1 MNIYRGFAIRNLA
14 VLCGAVLILAVS
26 SHAQTLGQGISGG
39 TSPGDARSVD
49 SQEADMRALV
59 DAQRQTNEDP
69 KETTAYKEFYKAN
82 EPAKKI
88 ELGTSFLHKYPK
100 SYLDEPVEVGLLDA
114 YYSNKDW
121 KNVYSTADSA
131 LALKPNDVYVL
142 TTVGWLIPHVY
153 NPDDPDA
160 AKLLTTAEQYS
171 KYAIDVVPKMEK
183 PSHTNDAQFAAMKD
197 QYTHKAHSA
206 LGLVYFRRG
215 YFDLSVKEL
224 QQAISGLPSPDETD
238 LYVLGVDLDNLKRY
252 SEAADVYDRCAA
264 ETGGPFVDRCKQS
277 ASDSRKLAAQPKQ

>member
-1 MNIYRGFAIRNLA
+1 MNVSRRFVVRNLSFLCSA
-14 VLCGAVLILAVS
+14 VLALAIS
-26 SHAQTLGQGISGG
+26 SHGQVLGNGIGGG
-39 TSPGDARSVD
+39 TAPGDARSVD

-59 DAQRQTNEDP
+59 DAQRRTNEDP
-69 KETTAYKEFYKAN
+69 QETAAYKEFYKAT

-88 ELGTSFLHKYPK
+88 QLGTSFLHKYPK

-121 KNVYSTADSA
+121 KDVYSTADSA
-131 LALKPNDVYVL
+131 LALKPDDVYVL

-153 NPDDPDA
+153 NPNDPDA
-160 AKLLTTAEQYS
+160 GKLLTTAEQYS
-171 KYAIDVVPKMEK
+171 KYAIDVIPKMER
-183 PSHTNDAQFAAMKD
+183 PSHMKDTQFAAMKD

-224 QQAISGLPSPDETD
+224 HQAISGLPNPDETD
-238 LYVLGVDLDNLKRY
+238 LYVLGVDLDNLKQY
-252 SEAADVYDRCAA
+252 SEAADAYDRCIQA
-264 ETGGPFVDRCKQS
+264 GGPFVDRCKQS
-277 ASDSRKLAAQPKQ
+277 ASDSRKLAEQSK

>member
-1 MNIYRGFAIRNLA
+1 MNIYRGFAVRNLVFLWVA
-14 VLCGAVLILAVS
+14 VLVLAVS
-26 SHAQTLGQGISGG
+26 SYGQVLGNGISGG

-59 DAQRQTNEDP
+59 DAQRRTNEDP
-69 KETTAYKEFYKAN
+69 KETAAYKEFYKAN

-121 KNVYSTADSA
+121 KDVYSTANSA
-131 LALKPNDVYVL
+131 LALKPDDVYVL

-153 NPDDPDA
+153 SPDDPDA
-160 AKLLTTAEQYS
+160 AKLLATAEQYS

-183 PSHTNDAQFAAMKD
+183 PSHMNDKQFAAMKD

-215 YFDLSVKEL
+215 YYDLSVKEL
-224 QQAISGLPSPDETD
+224 QQAIAGLPNPDETD
-238 LYVLGVDLDNLKRY
+238 LYVLGVDLDNLKQY
-252 SEAADVYDRCAA
+252 SEAADAYDRCVQA
-264 ETGGPFVDRCKQS
+264 GGPFVDRCKQS
-277 ASDSRKLAAQPKQ
+277 ADAAKKQVAPSK

>member
-1 MNIYRGFAIRNLA
+1 MNIHRGFAIRNLA
-14 VLCGAVLILAVS
+14 VLCGAVLVLALS

-69 KETTAYKEFYKAN
+69 KETAAYKEFYKAN

-88 ELGTSFLHKYPK
+88 QLGTSFLHKYPK

-121 KNVYSTADSA
+121 KDVYSTADSA

-153 NPDDPDA
+153 NPNDPDA
-160 AKLLTTAEQYS
+160 GKLLTTAEQYS
-171 KYAIDVVPKMEK
+171 KYAIDVVPRMER
-183 PSHTNDAQFAAMKD
+183 PSNTNDKQFAAMKD

-224 QQAISGLPSPDETD
+224 QQAISGLPNPDETD
-238 LYVLGVDLDNLKRY
+238 LYVLGVDLDNLKQY

-264 ETGGPFVDRCKQS
+264 QAGGPFVDRCKQS
-277 ASDSRKLAAQPKQ
+277 ASDSRKLAAQPTQ

>member
-14 VLCGAVLILAVS
+14 VLCGAVLVLALS

-69 KETTAYKEFYKAN
+69 KETAAYKEFYKAA
-82 EPAKKI
+82 EPAQKI
-88 ELGTSFLHKYPK
+88 KLGTNFLHKYPK

-160 AKLLTTAEQYS
+160 GKLLTTAEQYS
-171 KYAIDVVPKMEK
+171 KYAIDVVPKMDK
-183 PSHTNDAQFAAMKD
+183 PSHMNDKQFEAMKD

-224 QQAISGLPSPDETD
+224 QQAISGLPNPDETD

-264 ETGGPFVDRCKQS
+264 QAGGPFVDRCKQS
-277 ASDSRKLAAQPKQ
+277 ASDSRNLAAQPKQ

>member
-1 MNIYRGFAIRNLA
+1 
-14 VLCGAVLILAVS
+14 
-26 SHAQTLGQGISGG
+26 
-39 TSPGDARSVD
+39 
-49 SQEADMRALV
+49 MRALV

-69 KETTAYKEFYKAN
+69 KETAAYKEFYKAA
-82 EPAKKI
+82 EPAQKI
-88 ELGTSFLHKYPK
+88 KLGTTFLQKYPK

-121 KNVYSTADSA
+121 KDVYATADSA

-153 NPDDPDA
+153 NPNDPDA
-160 AKLLTTAEQYS
+160 GKLLTTAEQYS
-171 KYAIDVVPKMEK
+171 KYAIDVVPKMER
-183 PSHTNDAQFAAMKD
+183 PSNTNDKQFAAMKD

-224 QQAISGLPSPDETD
+224 QQAISGLPNPDETD

-264 ETGGPFVDRCKQS
+264 QAGGPFVDRCKQS
-277 ASDSRKLAAQPKQ
+277 ASDSRNLAAQPKQ

>member
-1 MNIYRGFAIRNLA
+1 MKIYRGFAIPNLA
-14 VLCGAVLILAVS
+14 LLCSAVLALAIS
-26 SHAQTLGQGISGG
+26 AHARQQGQLIG
-39 TSPGDARSVD
+39 PGDARSVD

-59 DAQRQTNEDP
+59 DAQRQTNQDP

-100 SYLDEPVEVGLLDA
+100 SYFDEPVEVGLLDA
-114 YYSNKDW
+114 YYSEQDW
-121 KNVYSTADSA
+121 KDVYATADGA

-153 NPDDPDA
+153 NPNDPDA

-171 KYAIDVVPKMEK
+171 KYAIDVIPKMEK
-183 PSHTNDAQFAAMKD
+183 PSNTNDKQFEAMKD

-206 LGLVYFRRG
+206 LGLVYFRQD
-215 YFDLSVKEL
+215 YFDLSAKEL
-224 QQAISGLPSPDETD
+224 QQAISGLPNPDETD
-238 LYVLGVDLDNLKRY
+238 LYVLGVDLDNLKQY
-252 SEAADVYDRCAA
+252 SEAADVYDRCAQA
-264 ETGGPFVDRCKQS
+264 GGPFVDRCKQS
-277 ASDSRKLAAQPKQ
+277 ASDSRKLAEQSK

>member
-14 VLCGAVLILAVS
+14 VLCGAVLVLALS

-69 KETTAYKEFYKAN
+69 KETAAYKEFYKAA
-82 EPAKKI
+82 EPAQKI
-88 ELGTSFLHKYPK
+88 KLGTTFLQKYPK

-153 NPDDPDA
+153 NPNDPDA
-160 AKLLTTAEQYS
+160 GKLLTTAEQYS
-171 KYAIDVVPKMEK
+171 KYAIDVVPKMDK
-183 PSHTNDAQFAAMKD
+183 PSHMNDKQFEAMKD
-197 QYTHKAHSA
+197 QYAHKAHSA

-224 QQAISGLPSPDETD
+224 QQAISGLPNPDETD
-238 LYVLGVDLDNLKRY
+238 LYVLGVDLDNLKQY

-264 ETGGPFVDRCKQS
+264 QAGGPFVDRCKQS
-277 ASDSRKLAAQPKQ
+277 ASDSRNLAAQPKQ

>member
-1 MNIYRGFAIRNLA
+1 MNIYRSLAVRNLA
-14 VLCGAVLILAVS
+14 LLCSAVLALAVS
-26 SHAQTLGQGISGG
+26 SHARQQGQLVG
-39 TSPGDARSVD
+39 PGDARSVD

-59 DAQRQTNEDP
+59 DAQRRTNEDP
-69 KETTAYKEFYKAN
+69 KETAAYKEFYKAT

-88 ELGTSFLHKYPK
+88 QLGTTFLHRYPK

-121 KNVYSTADSA
+121 KDVYSTADSA
-131 LALKPNDVYVL
+131 LALKPDDVYVL

-153 NPDDPDA
+153 DPNDPDA

-171 KYAIDVVPKMEK
+171 KYAIDVIPKMEK
-183 PSHTNDAQFAAMKD
+183 PSHANDAQFAAAKD

-224 QQAISGLPSPDETD
+224 QQAISGLPNPDETD
-238 LYVLGVDLDNLKRY
+238 LYVLGVDLDNLKRH
-252 SEAADVYDRCAA
+252 SEAADVYDRCAQA
-264 ETGGPFVDRCKQS
+264 GGPFADRCKQS
-277 ASDSRKLAAQPKQ
+277 ASDSRKLAAQSK

>member
-1 MNIYRGFAIRNLA
+1 MKISRGFTVGNL
-14 VLCGAVLILAVS
+14 VLLCGAVLVLEVS
-26 SHAQTLGQGISGG
+26 SHARQQGQLVG
-39 TSPGDARSVD
+39 PGDARSVD

-59 DAQRQTNEDP
+59 DAQRRTNEDP
-69 KETTAYKEFYKAN
+69 KETAAYKEFYKAT

-88 ELGTSFLHKYPK
+88 QLGTSFLHRYPK

-114 YYSNKDW
+114 YYSNRDW
-121 KNVYSTADSA
+121 KDVYATADSA
-131 LALKPNDVYVL
+131 LALKPDDVYVL
-142 TTVGWLIPHVY
+142 TTVGWLIPHIY
-153 NPDDPDA
+153 NQNDPDA
-160 AKLLTTAEQYS
+160 GKLLTTAEQYS

-183 PSHTNDAQFAAMKD
+183 PSHMNDKQFDAMKD

-224 QQAISGLPSPDETD
+224 QQAISGLPNPDETD

-252 SEAADVYDRCAA
+252 SEAADVYDRCAQA
-264 ETGGPFVDRCKQS
+264 GGPFADRCKQS
-277 ASDSRKLAAQPKQ
+277 AGDSRKLAEQSKQ